1 LTLLYLDTSALVKR
15 YLNEPGSGEIRHIMR
30 KYPTRGS
37 LEIARIEG
45 HSAFAKAARMDAISL
60 EEAIQLARAFDRDWF
75 RIFHLRVNDS
85 IVELASRA
93 AWDHGLRAYDAAHL
107 GAALYW
113 KEITDLP
120 VLLATFD
127 RDLHAAARD
136 RGLLVFPESL

>member
-1 LTLLYLDTSALVKR
+1 LTLLYLDTSALIKR
-15 YLNEPGSGEIRHIMR
+15 YLNEPGSEAVRRLLQRHR
-30 KYPTRGS
+30 TRGS
-37 LEIARIEG
+37 VEIARIES
-45 HSAFAKAARMDAISL
+45 HSAFAKAARMGVISL
-60 EEAIQLARAFDRDWF
+60 EEAVRLVRAFDQDWSKIYRL
-75 RIFHLRVNDS
+75 RIHEG